1 MDCRQVDVSEMV
13 SKMQG
18 SAADLAKKAMIEIH
32 NTFQSLPS
40 EAGQLQPRLLLQIHD
55 ELLFEVPGPPL
66 QPRVTLCWVD
76 LCEAMMSA
84 AFQQWG

>member
-1 MDCRQVDVSEMV
+1 MV
-13 SKMQG
+13 CKMQG

-32 NTFQSLPS
+32 NTFKCLPS

-66 QPRVTLCWVD
+66 ILHCRPALTPWAAKYAAQDYTLLGGSV
-76 LCEAMMSA
+76 
-84 AFQQWG
+84 